1 MKPYLQHSDPREIF
15 FSDNIR
21 AVANDDK
28 ARERI
33 LTNPCAVIA
42 SPVTMQG
49 GASAFYRR
57 RLEGDP
63 KNAVIL
69 PSNAAASYGA
79 QRPEGE
85 EAQWRVERVSFA
97 AHCTQDELLGITKKL
112 SPRQIILIH
121 GSRRR
126 ISDLAF
132 RLAPN
137 HKIHT
142 PTVGETVRTV
152 L

>member
-33 LTNPCAVIA
+33 LTNPCAIIA

-57 RLEGDP
+57 RLEKDS

-69 PSNAAASYGA
+69 PSNAASSYGTHQA
-79 QRPEGE
+79 EGE
-85 EAQWRVERVSFA
+85 EEQWRVVA
-97 AHCTQDELLGITKKL
+97 AAI
-112 SPRQIILIH
+112 
-121 GSRRR
+121 
-126 ISDLAF
+126 
-132 RLAPN
+132 APQL
-137 HKIHT
+137 T
-142 PTVGETVRTV
+142 LE
-152 L
+152 